1 MEGVKDDMC
10 NKKVQKR
17 IDHIIEITE
26 FFLNGNGVINK
37 KDNDSDYLRGIYT
50 PEDILG
56 NIQHSAKE
64 ALKELQNKNLK

>member
-1 MEGVKDDMC
+1 MEGVKDDLC

-26 FFLNGNGVINK
+26 FFLKGIGVINK
-37 KDNDSDYLRGIYT
+37 KDNDSDYSRGIYT
-50 PEDILG
+50 PEDILE

-64 ALKELQNKNLK
+64 ALKELQNENLK